1 MTTKSTL
8 LVSCH
13 SEYLTDRNTI
23 AVCPVFEL
31 RQHQHTAK
39 KCGGLIAHI
48 QVRRDDFSDMLTDNF
63 YVLVTDYRR
72 KMEVRRGM
80 SCHAAWE
87 EYIKDKAR
95 IEYTCESEPYW
106 AKI

>member
-1 MTTKSTL
+1 MINESTL

-23 AVCPVFEL
+23 AVCPIFEL
-31 RQHQHTAK
+31 RQHDY
-39 KCGGLIAHI
+39 GNLIAHI
-48 QVRRDDFSDMLTDNF
+48 QVRRDEFSTMLTDNF
-63 YVLVTDYRR
+63 YVLLTDYHS
-72 KMEVRRGM
+72 KVATRRGM

-106 AKI
+106 VKI